1 MRRGSIIAPLLLILI
16 GVVFLVKNI
25 RPDLPLFETL
35 VAYWPFLLI
44 GWGVLRLVEI
54 LVAFVREKPYPMP
67 GVTGGE
73 WALIILLTVVGSS
86 IWGVQRF
93 SRTGLHN
100 MRIGGVEVFGE
111 AFDYPFEAKTVKSGK
126 APRVVIENLRGN
138 ARIIGSDVEEVKV
151 TGRKSIRAMDKQ
163 EADQA
168 NEKTQLE
175 ASAAGDVVTIRSNQ
189 DRTEKGRVSAD
200 LEITIPRGASLECRG
215 RYGDW
220 DVSDLNGELSI
231 NSDNAGVRVQNVAQA
246 VRINTRTGDII
257 RVIDAKGD
265 VELKGGGRDIELENI
280 AGQVVI
286 NGSFSGET
294 SVRNAAKPVRF
305 ESSVTDFRAEKV
317 PGELSISLGN
327 LTGMNLTGPVRLT
340 TKSKDIRLTDVTEG
354 VEISVE
360 RGDIELRQSKLPLAK
375 LDIRARSGNIEV
387 ALPSNAQFSLNATTD
402 RGGVTN
408 DYSDKLQEENGGRG
422 AKLTGKMG
430 SGPDVK
436 LQTGHGNV
444 TVRKIM
450 AEDAKPPVPP
460 KELKVPPKAPP
471 PPRADNQ

>member
-1 MRRGSIIAPLLLILI
+1 
-16 GVVFLVKNI
+16 
-25 RPDLPLFETL
+25 
-35 VAYWPFLLI
+35 
-44 GWGVLRLVEI
+44 
-54 LVAFVREKPYPMP
+54 
-67 GVTGGE
+67 
-73 WALIILLTVVGSS
+73 
-86 IWGVQRF
+86 
-93 SRTGLHN
+93 
-100 MRIGGVEVFGE
+100 
-111 AFDYPFEAKTVKSGK
+111 
-126 APRVVIENLRGN
+126 
-138 ARIIGSDVEEVKV
+138 
-151 TGRKSIRAMDKQ
+151 MDKQ

-200 LEITIPRGASLECRG
+200 LEITVPRGASVECRG

-220 DVSDLNGELSI
+220 DVSDLNGELTI

-327 LTGMNLTGPVRLT
+327 LTGMNLAGPVRLT

-387 ALPSNAQFSLNATTD
+387 ALPSTAQFSLNATTD

-408 DYSDKLQEENGGRG
+408 DYSDKLQEESAGRG

-430 SGPDVK
+430 SGPEVK
-436 LQTGHGNV
+436 LQTGHGNL

>member
-16 GVVFLVKNI
+16 GVVFLLKNI

-44 GWGVLRLVEI
+44 GWGVLRLLEI
-54 LVAFVREKPYPMP
+54 LAAYFKDKPYPMP
-67 GVTGGE
+67 GVSGGE
-73 WALIILLTVVGSS
+73 WALVILLTVVGSS

-111 AFDYPFEAKTVKSGK
+111 AFDYPYEAKSVKSSK
-126 APRVVIENLRGN
+126 APRVVVENMRGS
-138 ARIIGSDVEEVKV
+138 ARIVGGDVEEVKV
-151 TGRKSIRAMDKQ
+151 TGRKSIRALDKQ

-168 NEKTQLE
+168 SGKTPLE
-175 ASAAGDVVTIRSNQ
+175 VSVTGEQVTVRTNH
-189 DRTEKGRVSAD
+189 DRAEKGRVSAD
-200 LEITIPRGASLECRG
+200 LEITVPRGATVECRG

-220 DVSDLNGELSI
+220 DVSDLAGELTI
-231 NSDNAGVRVQNVAQA
+231 TSDNAGVRVQNVAQA
-246 VRINTRTGDII
+246 VRINTRTGDIL

-294 SVRNAAKPVRF
+294 SVRNVAKPVRF
-305 ESSVTDFRAEKV
+305 ESSVTNFRAERV
-317 PGELSISLGN
+317 PGELEISLGH
-327 LTGMNLTGPVRLT
+327 LTGMNLVGPVRLT
-340 TKSKDIRLTDVTEG
+340 TKSKDVRLTDVTEG
-354 VEISVE
+354 VEISLD

-375 LDIRARSGNIEV
+375 LDVRARSGNIEV
-387 ALPSNAQFSLNATTD
+387 ALPANAQFTLNAATE
-402 RGGVTN
+402 RGEVTN
-408 DYSDKLQEENGGRG
+408 DYSDKLKEESEGRG
-422 AKLTGKMG
+422 AKLTGSLG
-430 SGPDVK
+430 SGPEVK
-436 LQTGHGNV
+436 LQTGHGSL
-444 TVRKIM
+444 TVRKIV
-450 AEDAKPPVPP
+450 AEDARPPAPP
-460 KELKVPPKAPP
+460 KEPKAPPKAPP